1 MLKRFGFY
9 AATGGVTVPSI
20 RNMATRLEMCLSSS
34 RHVST
39 AVPLCG
45 RTPYSYMRT
54 PRSMPNIPV
63 PKKLKDGTIR
73 RHGGRSG
80 RNNSGHI
87 VVRHRG
93 GGHSQTYRII
103 DFLRAP
109 LAKRNDPSGSVIK
122 DKVLHIGYDPC
133 RSARIALVAGDG
145 SNQMRIIT
153 APDQVNVGDVLTT
166 SRGKP
171 RSLALL
177 HAGDAYPLES
187 LPVGTLVHNIELRP
201 GEGAQLVRA
210 AGTYAQ
216 LVHKTKEK
224 VKIRL
229 PSKKEKEIPA
239 KCLATVGRVSNLDH
253 KNRII
258 GKAGRNRWLN
268 RRPKGQTGRDR
279 WLWKKKRVWTVLGH
293 FCDLK
298 QNSLDTDIESQ
309 IYQKTFITAT
319 GVEAGIK
326 SLFLNNWHAF
336 NLSTQFGPVG
346 VSYFDGIPCGQ
357 IKKCS

>member
-1 MLKRFGFY
+1 MLKLFCSCSAQGN
-9 AATGGVTVPSI
+9 SI
-20 RNMATRLEMCLSSS
+20 APHVKNMAIAFSKCLPG
-34 RHVST
+34 RAFST
-39 AVPLCG
+39 TSALQG

-54 PRSMPNIPV
+54 PRSMPNMPV
-63 PKKLKDGTIR
+63 PKSLKDGTIR

-93 GGHSQTYRII
+93 GGHAQTYRII
-103 DFLRAP
+103 DFVRAP
-109 LAKRNDPSGSVIK
+109 LFKKTGKTSAIK

-145 SNQMRIIT
+145 GNQLKLIT
-153 APDQVNVGDVLTT
+153 APDQLKVGDVVTA

-171 RSLALL
+171 QSLALL
-177 HAGDAYPLES
+177 RAGDAYPLEN
-187 LPVGTLVHNIELRP
+187 LPVGTLVHNVELRP

-210 AGTYAQ
+210 AGTCAQ

-229 PSKKEKEIPA
+229 PSKKEKEIPS

-279 WLWKKKRVWTVLGH
+279 WLWKKKRV
-293 FCDLK
+293 
-298 QNSLDTDIESQ
+298 
-309 IYQKTFITAT
+309 
-319 GVEAGIK
+319 
-326 SLFLNNWHAF
+326 
-336 NLSTQFGPVG
+336 
-346 VSYFDGIPCGQ
+346 
-357 IKKCS
+357 